1 MIEVGGIGSEKL
13 YSVEIEWL
21 QESFGSHHNFI
32 DCEPVFVEKKRE
44 DDDDLRDYDLE
55 GPEGRSC
62 EIGSANSKQSQE
74 SQLAR

>member
-32 DCEPVFVEKKRE
+32 DCEPVFVDHPPSRQ
-44 DDDDLRDYDLE
+44 LLLVFH
-55 GPEGRSC
+55 
-62 EIGSANSKQSQE
+62 E
-74 SQLAR
+74 SGELQ